1 MIYDTMDTNLAGTLV
16 LAGDEKG
23 LRHLNFM
30 AGRHP
35 LVIGKTWRRAPDCF
49 SALKHQLS
57 AYFAGEIQSF
67 DIALFPEGTPFQ
79 MQVWATLK
87 EIPYGSV
94 VSYRWIADRIGNP
107 GGVRAVGAAN
117 SRNPIS
123 IIIPCHR
130 VIGSDG
136 SLTGYGGGLDVKR
149 RLLRLENSKWLTP
162 GQPSLPLQDD
172 HIGEQGSVSS
182 GTLP

>member
-1 MIYDTMDTNLAGTLV
+1 MIYDTMNTDLAGTLV

-23 LRHLNFM
+23 LRHLTFM

-35 LVIGKTWRRAPDCF
+35 LDIGKTWRRDPAYF
-49 SALKHQLS
+49 SALKHQLA

-67 DIALFPEGTPFQ
+67 DVALFLEGTPFQ
-79 MQVWATLK
+79 MQVWAALK

-94 VSYRWIADRIGNP
+94 VSYRWIADRIGKP
-107 GGVRAVGAAN
+107 GAVRAVGAAN
-117 SRNPIS
+117 GRNPIS

-149 RLLRLENSKWLTP
+149 RLLRLESQEVGSNKIWIASVDLKLT
-162 GQPSLPLQDD
+162 L
-172 HIGEQGSVSS
+172 
-182 GTLP
+182 

>member
-1 MIYDTMDTNLAGTLV
+1 MIYDTMNTEIAGTLI

-35 LVIGKTWRRAPDCF
+35 LTIGKTWLRDPDYF
-49 SALKHQLS
+49 SALKNQLS
-57 AYFAGEIQSF
+57 AYFAGEIQEF
-67 DIALFPEGTPFQ
+67 DVALFPEGTPFQ
-79 MQVWATLK
+79 MQVWKALK

-94 VSYRWIADRIGNP
+94 VSYGWIANRIGKP
-107 GGVRAVGAAN
+107 EAVRAVGAAN
-117 SRNPIS
+117 GCNPIS

-149 RLLRLENSKWLTP
+149 RLLQIEN
-162 GQPSLPLQDD
+162 Q
-172 HIGEQGSVSS
+172 EVGSNKI
-182 GTLP
+182 